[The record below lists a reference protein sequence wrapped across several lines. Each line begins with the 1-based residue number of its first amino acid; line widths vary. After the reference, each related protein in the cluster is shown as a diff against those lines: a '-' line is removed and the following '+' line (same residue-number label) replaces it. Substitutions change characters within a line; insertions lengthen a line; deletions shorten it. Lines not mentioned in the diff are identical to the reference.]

1 LPPAFRP
8 PHITERHYNM
18 TTNKIRKAAAKP
30 ATVFTVAIAGFTVEQ
45 QANFRT
51 AVASALVAGRKQREA
66 DEAKGN
72 AIDKLIAALACPAL
86 LAHRFEFQ
94 ARDRKGNVI
103 ETKHASLYDYARKAA
118 PFYVGG
124 KQQPLRLTGFKAA
137 VLAYAGIT
145 DATSAAAEKAWSNI
159 KGHALPAAIA
169 LADNTIAASMVDG
182 KLTLSGGNGT
192 AVAKGLLDVAKQ
204 STSALVSKVKA
215 KGTNGGKSKTP
226 AKTPAKAE
234 LVSASATDVLRAATA
249 YIKKVAAG
257 EEAITNQRIAF
268 VKALARDCAAIIA
281 AEAAA
286 AAKA

>member
-1 LPPAFRP
+1 
-8 PHITERHYNM
+8 M
-18 TTNKIRKAAAKP
+18 TTRKISKAAAKP
-30 ATVFTVAIAGFTVEQ
+30 ATVSTVAIAGFTIEQ
-45 QANFRT
+45 QTSLRSAVT
-51 AVASALVAGRKQREA
+51 AAVGAGRKAIEA
-66 DEAKGN
+66 DTAKGS
-72 AIDKLIAALACPAL
+72 ATDKLIAALANPAL

-94 ARDRKGNVI
+94 ARDKKGNVT

-124 KQQPLRLTGFKAA
+124 KQQKARLTGFIAA
-137 VLAYAGIT
+137 IMAYAGVN
-145 DATSAAAEKAWSNI
+145 DASSPAAAKGWMII

-192 AVAKGLLDVAKQ
+192 VVAKGLLDVAKQ
-204 STSALVSKVKA
+204 STSALVRKVTA
-215 KGTNGGKSKTP
+215 KGTNGGKSKGKAP
-226 AKTPAKAE
+226 AAPAA
-234 LVSASATDVLRAATA
+234 ASPTDVLRAATA

-268 VKALARDCAAIIA
+268 VKALARDCAAIIK

>member
-1 LPPAFRP
+1 MISR
-8 PHITERHYNM
+8 
-18 TTNKIRKAAAKP
+18 KIRKAAKP
-30 ATVFTVAIAGFTVEQ
+30 AAVSTVAIAGFTIEQ
-45 QANFRT
+45 QASLRSAVT
-51 AVASALVAGRKQREA
+51 AAVGAGRKAIEA
-66 DEAKGN
+66 DTAKG
-72 AIDKLIAALACPAL
+72 AATDKLIAALACPAL

-94 ARDRKGNVI
+94 SRDRKSGNVI

-137 VLAYAGIT
+137 VLAYAGIN

-169 LADNTIAASMVDG
+169 LADNTISASMVDG

-192 AVAKGLLDVAKQ
+192 AVAKGLLELAKQ
-204 STSALVSKVKA
+204 STSALVRKVTA
-215 KGTNGGKSKTP
+215 KGTNGGKAPGKGKGKAP
-226 AKTPAKAE
+226 AAPAAPAA
-234 LVSASATDVLRAATA
+234 VSPTEVLRAATA

-268 VKALARDCAAIIA
+268 VKALARDCAAIIK

>member
-1 LPPAFRP
+1 
-8 PHITERHYNM
+8 M
-18 TTNKIRKAAAKP
+18 TTRKISKATAKP
-30 ATVFTVAIAGFTVEQ
+30 ATVSTVAIAGFTVEQ
-45 QANFRT
+45 QASLRT

-72 AIDKLIAALACPAL
+72 AIDKLIAAMACPAL

-94 ARDRKGNVI
+94 SRDRKSGNVI

-137 VLAYAGIT
+137 VLAYAGIN

-182 KLTLSGGNGT
+182 KLVLSGGNGT
-192 AVAKGLLDVAKQ
+192 AVAKGLLEVAKQ
-204 STSALVSKVKA
+204 STSALVRKVTA
-215 KGTNGGKSKTP
+215 KGTNSGKAPGKGKAP
-226 AKTPAKAE
+226 AAPAAKAPNDNE
-234 LVSASATDVLRAATA
+234 AAMRMALAYLR
-249 YIKKVAAG
+249 KVAAG
-257 EEAITNQRIAF
+257 DEAISNPRLSLLKGIA
-268 VKALARDCAAIIA
+268 KAAADIIA
-281 AEAAA
+281 QEAAA